1 MLQIFIAL
9 KIHRPRPRLILQREQ
24 NIAKMRYKYVAFKK
38 LRNEVRQ
45 LFGTTIHSA
54 EKQA

>member
-1 MLQIFIAL
+1 MFIAL
-9 KIHRPRPRLILQREQ
+9 KIHRPRQRLILQREQ
-24 NIAKMRYKYVAFKK
+24 NIAKMRYKYVAFLKK